1 MSLAVMACIVAKAES
16 SVAKAESSV
25 AKAKSLNFSGSPAL
39 RLPRQVL
46 LLLACS
52 LLLLLSQPSP
62 ASQVSDLYQVTVP
75 VSGQGSNDRSRATSR
90 AMSEVLVKV
99 TGQRQT
105 LSDPAIKSALQKATS
120 YLQGYSY
127 RRDEVDGQRQLMLV
141 TRFDDKAITRLL
153 RDNGLGIWG
162 GNRSTTLMW
171 LAVDEAGRRQ
181 IQSSGRSTRLS
192 ENIDQVFNQRAL
204 PLIFPV
210 MDFEDNLA
218 ISAVD
223 VWGLFSSKLTEASTR
238 YGSESILG
246 GRLSVS
252 ETDKGERYNGRLVL
266 LFRNQRFDASIEDL
280 SAKGV
285 ALAMAD
291 LVGNTLSRHYA
302 VTAGNGD
309 NPILRIDG
317 TGTTRAYAGAIAYVE
332 GLTAVRKVMVKR
344 VSGDQLEL
352 ELTIDGTVEQLSD
365 SIALGRRLQK
375 VESDGQPVAG
385 SGEGYLHYRWRG
397 R

>member
-1 MSLAVMACIVAKAES
+1 MSLAVMASCMVKGL
-16 SVAKAESSV
+16 K
-25 AKAKSLNFSGSPAL
+25 FSGSPVL
-39 RLPRQVL
+39 KVSRQTWTL
-46 LLLACS
+46 MAC
-52 LLLLLSQPSP
+52 LLLSAMLMPVPSQ
-62 ASQVSDLYQVTVP
+62 ASRISDLYQVEVP
-75 VSGQGSNDRSRATSR
+75 VDGQGSSDRSRATSK

-105 LSDPAIKSALQKATS
+105 LSNPAVKSALRKATS

-171 LAVDEAGRRQ
+171 LAIDEGRHRQ
-181 IQSSGRSTRLS
+181 IQSSGRPSPLS
-192 ENIDQVFNQRAL
+192 ESIDQVFEQRAL
-204 PLIFPV
+204 PMIFPV
-210 MDFEDNLA
+210 MDFDDNRA

-223 VWGLFSSKLTEASTR
+223 VWGLFSSKLTEASSR

-246 GRLSVS
+246 GRLSVTR
-252 ETDKGERYNGRLVL
+252 TDKGERYNGRLML
-266 LFRNQRFDASIEDL
+266 LFRHQRFDASIDDL

-302 VTAGNGD
+302 VTAGSSE
-309 NPILRIDG
+309 NPVLRIDG
-317 TGTTRAYAGAIAYVE
+317 TGTTGAYASAIAYVE

-344 VSGDQLEL
+344 VLGDQLEL
-352 ELTIDGTVEQLSD
+352 ELTIDGTVDQLSD
-365 SIALGRRLQK
+365 SIALERRLQR
-375 VESDGQPVAG
+375 VESDVQLVTD
-385 SGEGYLHYRWRG
+385 SGESYLHYRWRG

>member
-1 MSLAVMACIVAKAES
+1 MSLAVMACCVAKAKS
-16 SVAKAESSV
+16 NV
-25 AKAKSLNFSGSPAL
+25 AKAKSLKFSEKTTL
-39 RLPRQVL
+39 WLPRQGL

-52 LLLLLSQPSP
+52 LLFLLPQLSM
-62 ASQVSDLYQVTVP
+62 ASQVNDLYQVEVP
-75 VSGQGSNDRSRATSR
+75 VSGQDSDDRRQATFR
-90 AMSEVLVKV
+90 AMSEVLVRV

-105 LSDPAIKSALQKATS
+105 LSNPAVKRALQKATN

-127 RRDEVDGQRQLMLV
+127 HRDEVDGQRQLMLV
-141 TRFDDKAITRLL
+141 TQFNDKAITRLL

-162 GNRSTTLMW
+162 ENRSTTLMW
-171 LAVDEAGRRQ
+171 LAVDDGGRRQ
-181 IQSSGRSTRLS
+181 IQSSGKSTELS
-192 ENIDQVFNQRAL
+192 ENIGQVFDHRAL

-210 MDFEDNLA
+210 MDFDDNLT

-223 VWGLFSSKLTEASTR
+223 VWGLFSSKLTEASVR

-252 ETDKGERYNGRLVL
+252 KTEKGERYNGRLVL
-266 LFRNQRFDASIEDL
+266 LFRNQRYDASIEAL
-280 SAKGV
+280 SARGV

-302 VTAGNGD
+302 VTAGSSE
-309 NPILRIDG
+309 NPIMRIDG
-317 TGTTRAYAGAIAYVE
+317 TGTTKAYAGAIAYVE
-332 GLTAVRKVMVKR
+332 GLTAVRNVMVKR

-352 ELTIDGTVEQLSD
+352 ELTIDGTVAQLSD
-365 SIALGRRLQK
+365 SIALERQLQK
-375 VESDGQPVAG
+375 VEPNRQPVG
-385 SGEGYLHYRWRG
+385 GESYLHYRWRG